1 MLVQINIGHSCSY
14 YWCRQFSNNNKSAI
28 VEKILIRWHV
38 KKHRGIRNNN
48 NKAIDKTTWTP
59 TRYIDSLCTTW
70 SIDTS
75 TFSKRRGGR
84 WNEGEPMC
92 FDSQHKRGT
101 GTLVMISTRC
111 WTCCPESQLMRGT
124 QVPQQSAQEGIPY
137 LTSHHYTKVAIYLD
151 SQHTRGSCTFVSTRC
166 WTRMARQSDHERG
179 RRCLSNRQTTG
190 GHTLRVIITGR

>member
-1 MLVQINIGHSCSY
+1 MAYISNFWKCQYVELLDFPLFLNVLMLSYLTVYLTSYDIHCSHALISKWSLLKY
-14 YWCRQFSNNNKSAI
+14 FYRWFFHTLCNASTNQYWTLLFLLLVFSNNNK
-28 VEKILIRWHV
+28 WHV
-38 KKHRGIRNNN
+38 KKHRRIRNN

-111 WTCCPESQLMRGT
+111 WTCCP
-124 QVPQQSAQEGIPY
+124 
-137 LTSHHYTKVAIYLD
+137 D
-151 SQHTRGSCTFVSTRC
+151 S
-166 WTRMARQSDHERG
+166 
-179 RRCLSNRQTTG
+179 
-190 GHTLRVIITGR
+190 